1 MDNDLKTVLKYVVLI
16 IIAILVFAFGYT
28 NGRLSVYE
36 NYSIDCKV
44 GTSTESYYKKD

>member
-1 MDNDLKTVLKYVVLI
+1 MDNDLKTVLKYAALI

-36 NYSIDCKV
+36 HYSIYCKV
-44 GTSTESYYKKD
+44 GTSTECYFKKD

>member
-1 MDNDLKTVLKYVVLI
+1 MDDDMKILLKLVALI

-44 GTSTESYYKKD
+44 GTSTECYFKKD